1 MAAETRQRP
10 RDVATQRPARTWLR
24 WINAAIAAG
33 FALALGVLL
42 ARFTVSSGWGSD
54 FIARYDGR
62 QPLPEGA
69 PVGFPA
75 WLNWAHFF
83 NMFLMVLIVKT
94 GLAVRSERRPEA
106 YWAPRGNP
114 KAKISLTLWLHLAL
128 DIAWVILGAV
138 FYVLLFTTGQWVR
151 IVPTSWEVFP
161 NVASAGLQLLSLNW
175 PVENGWVHYNALQE
189 LTYFAV
195 VFIAALLAII
205 SGARMSP
212 WWPKG
217 VDVVPMKVARAI
229 HFPTM
234 IFFVGFII
242 THIALVLLT
251 GMRRN
256 LNAMFAARGSVD
268 PAAYASDWTG
278 TLVFIG
284 ALAVIAVAWFAARPA
299 VIASLAR
306 LTGSVSNR

>member
-1 MAAETRQRP
+1 M
-10 RDVATQRPARTWLR
+10 
-24 WINAAIAAG
+24 
-33 FALALGVLL
+33 
-42 ARFTVSSGWGSD
+42 
-54 FIARYDGR
+54 
-62 QPLPEGA
+62 PEGA

-151 IVPTSWEVFP
+151 IVPMSWEVFP
-161 NVASAGLQLLSLNW
+161 NAASAGLQLLSLNW

-195 VFIAALLAII
+195 VFIAAPLAII

-217 VDVVPMKVARAI
+217 VDVVPMKAARAI
-229 HFPTM
+229 HFTTM

-256 LNAMFAARGSVD
+256 LNAMFAARDSVD

-284 ALAVIAVAWFAARPA
+284 ALAVIAVAWFAARSPSSPR
-299 VIASLAR
+299 SL
-306 LTGSVSNR
+306 G